1 MFLRIL
7 HPWVTALNPSTRL
20 SALDGAAPA
29 GASSSRGAASRLP
42 LSVPALLLAAAM
54 LLPFGM
60 PWLAGAVSAPVS
72 LLTRDPVAVGNL
84 PPWTGLLST
93 LGLCAWAAAATVAL
107 FAGAWVRE
115 RGGATAV
122 PAGWFFGAGALS
134 VVLLLDDAF
143 LAHEILLPV
152 FVGIPE
158 KAVYAMYGLA
168 ALAWFVGGL
177 RFLRGTPWLLLGI
190 AGLGF
195 AASVVIDVVSGDND
209 PAFTVLLEDGAKWI
223 GIAAWAAYLSATAW
237 SAVAPVPTAA
247 SGDRRG

>member
-1 MFLRIL
+1 
-7 HPWVTALNPSTRL
+7 
-20 SALDGAAPA
+20 
-29 GASSSRGAASRLP
+29 
-42 LSVPALLLAAAM
+42 VPTLLLVAAM
-54 LLPFGM
+54 LVPLGL
-60 PWLAGAVSAPVS
+60 PWLARAVSAPVS
-72 LLTRDPVAVGNL
+72 LLTRDPVAVADL

-93 LGLCAWAAAATVAL
+93 LGLCAWTGAAAVAL

-115 RGGATAV
+115 RGGSTAI

-158 KAVYAMYGLA
+158 KATYALYGVA

-177 RFLRGTPWLLLGI
+177 RYLRGTPWPLLGG

-195 AASVVIDVVSGDND
+195 AASVVIDVISGDND

-223 GIAAWAAYLSATAW
+223 GIAAWAAYLAATAW
-237 SAVAPVPTAA
+237 SALAPVPSAA
-247 SGDRRG
+247 SGDHER

>member
-1 MFLRIL
+1 
-7 HPWVTALNPSTRL
+7 
-20 SALDGAAPA
+20 
-29 GASSSRGAASRLP
+29 
-42 LSVPALLLAAAM
+42 M
-54 LLPFGM
+54 LVPFGM
-60 PWLAGAVSAPVS
+60 PWVAEAVSAPVS
-72 LLTRDPVAVGNL
+72 LLTRVGDL

-93 LGLCAWAAAATVAL
+93 LGLCAWAAAAAVAL

-115 RGGATAV
+115 RGGSTPI

-143 LAHEILLPV
+143 LAHEILLPD

-158 KAVYAMYGLA
+158 MVTYALYGLA
-168 ALAWFVGGL
+168 ALAWFAGGF
-177 RFLRGTPWLLLGI
+177 RFLRGTSWPLLAV

-223 GIAAWAAYLSATAW
+223 GIAAWAAYLTATAW
-237 SAVAPVPTAA
+237 SALAPVPA
-247 SGDRRG
+247 SADHVAHSGARR